1 MTCDIGGGVTDEDLE
16 VIEKLSFDFARVG
29 FTAVA
34 VRPAHADIAVDGSRL
49 ASFIERVHRTGVKV
63 IVRLSGARVPGSSEG
78 AFVNFEQDVS
88 SLVVRTRAALKA
100 GADGIDL
107 GIIREDDQS
116 GDDQAQRFTQ
126 LIHILQAELADFDR
140 MPILAAES
148 SITTPH
154 ALSRHLEEDWFH
166 HLRDDALVTCPW
178 DINQLRA
185 RIERTLSKRS
195 NLGHVSAWQWSHCP
209 TDNRPV
215 SPVPASWEEGASQ
228 WRRNAMALVALSL
241 PGAAYTPFD
250 RLAGRRN
257 FEASGGPHVEW
268 ESSDNARLERDMLTR
283 ALRIRVERSMGSG
296 SLAYVDNLGWVDDG
310 VGVHL
315 CAGVMVVTN
324 TSDSP
329 VEVPAEHVLLLDST
343 GRVSDEPNQPTVVG
357 PDQCAWFEAALVQ
370 APPVSSYS

>member
-126 LIHILQAELADFDR
+126 LIHILQAELADFER
-140 MPILAAES
+140 MPILSAES

-178 DINQLRA
+178 DITELHE
-185 RIERTLSKRS
+185 RIACTLSERS
-195 NLGHVSAWQWSHCP
+195 RLGHVAAWQWSHCV

-215 SPVPASWEEGASQ
+215 LPSPGSWEEGASQ

-241 PGAAYTPFD
+241 PGAAYAPFD

-257 FEASGGPHVEW
+257 FDAHDGAHVEW
-268 ESSDNARLERDMLTR
+268 EPSEDARREREMVSR

-296 SLAYVDNLGWVDDG
+296 SLAYVNHLAWAHEG

-315 CAGVMVVTN
+315 CAGVMVVVN
-324 TSDSP
+324 ASDTP
-329 VEVPAEHVLLLDST
+329 VEVPPEHALLLDST
-343 GRVSDEPNQPTVVG
+343 GRSGGEPNQPTVVG